1 MSSLYQVRL
10 HFIISLS
17 PVSHTNQK
25 CWSLSSP
32 LLLFLSSFLFVN
44 AYKPS
49 HPRIFFFFLL
59 LALISSSSFLHS
71 SSPFSSQNYIFLLS
85 SFPFSSQIKDPFL
98 GGFMDWD
105 RWVYVLFVVALGLWV
120 EIGVVMGCIWWRT
133 HRWLLGFYGGGCWF
147 HELTMV
153 S

>member
-1 MSSLYQVRL
+1 MLRPTFMSSLYQVKL
-10 HFIISLS
+10 HFTISLS

-49 HPRIFFFFLL
+49 YPRFFFLSSSCSNFFFFF
-59 LALISSSSFLHS
+59 SSFLFAFLI
-71 SSPFSSQNYIFLLS
+71 PELYIS
-85 SFPFSSQIKDPFL
+85 SFPFSSQIKDLFL
-98 GGFMDWD
+98 SGFMDWD

-120 EIGVVMGCIWWRT
+120 EIGVVRVV
-133 HRWLLGFYGGGCWF
+133 YGGVLIGGC
-147 HELTMV
+147 
-153 S
+153 